1 MSQDTLSTLYLKIH
15 SVTLYLKSPPYSQ
28 PFFGTCTRA
37 LTFETV
43 CQVFLYHAITAGM
56 DMAIVNAGPPKR

>member
-1 MSQDTLSTLYLKIH
+1 MLSVHYFSKVLHLVAVFRKHT
-15 SVTLYLKSPPYSQ
+15 
-28 PFFGTCTRA
+28 GA
-37 LTFETV
+37 LTFENV